1 MKKRILSAFLALV
14 LLVSLAP
21 AAAFTASAA
30 SLSVSESAITV
41 LKRLVGYSKTCYQS
55 GSKYY
60 IGYGTLCDNEDHT
73 TLSVTASTTSTDG
86 TAEYETNDTEH
97 TITETEADVLL
108 RAELATICTSVNSF
122 ASSAGLSLSQSKFD
136 ALVLYSFCNGT
147 AWMSGT
153 GVFRTAVVNGI
164 SGNSFLNI
172 CVNACT
178 NTSVMK
184 ETKTYGLQIAN
195 MYMNG
200 NYSAT
205 APSSFKIMKF
215 DADGGYLSESGGETY
230 SYYYDT
236 SLTDTD
242 LPTPT
247 KSGETFAG
255 WYTKKDGSGTKI
267 TKLNYAASS
276 YSTLYA
282 YWSDSDSTT
291 TDDDSI
297 DVTVT
302 VTNSYVN
309 IREYYNIY
317 STKIGTYS
325 YGEEL
330 RIVDAVTGSDGF
342 LWGAVATS
350 STDDTVV
357 GWIALMYT
365 DWSTASE
372 SSSSSSSALATAVI
386 SCSNYVNVRA
396 GAGTGY
402 KITGAL
408 ASGTK
413 VYIYEFETVSGLQW
427 GRTDVGWICLS
438 YADVTMLGSNTVV
451 STDPTLASYAFTGT
465 ANEDTT
471 IYSYPQE
478 NDTLKVGTL
487 SSGTAVTV
495 LKLQGTGD
503 EWEAV
508 EWAYISSGWVKIE
521 DLTLDDATF
530 VVTSSSLTVR
540 ALNGSES
547 TVSDVLSTGVELVI
561 DSNNLR
567 LSYDGSKTS
576 VWGHTEKYDGYVNL
590 SSSSVDRTNA
600 PDVDEDDTT
609 EYTGLIATVIN
620 TDTVNVRRNPKTT
633 STLIGTL
640 SRGTTVPVL
649 DEEDGWYQLDIDVDD
664 DPDTNSWV
672 YGGYLEVYEGTIT
685 TSSSSSSS
693 SSSSETGT
701 GIIANTYTGVNL
713 RSGPSTAYAILG
725 KILTG
730 TEVTILE
737 VTTTGT
743 TKWGRVEGGW
753 ICMDY
758 VTMISYDDIPG
769 YSSSSSSST
778 STSVSSYDDVETSST
793 TAIYTGYVN
802 NAVNVLKSAED
813 DAETVTSLSS
823 GDGVTIHELLAVT
836 TTKTGSTTDS
846 NGDTVTV
853 TTETVTYWART
864 NDGYIQDPEKYI
876 TLYTLDEETYTLTAA
891 SSLDVYKT
899 VSDATS
905 DDGTVAY
912 ELTLGDQVTVTALQ
926 IIQDKVW
933 GKVANEDGAV
943 GWARL
948 DYFAE
953 GAYTLSTST
962 SSSSTTSTTTTTDT
976 STTTT
981 TTDTSSTKYTGTV
994 INTTSLNVRATAS
1007 TSATITTTL
1016 SQGAALVIYETTIAE
1031 GLAWGRCDA
1040 GWVYL
1045 YYVDLSP
1052 TSGTAMDAKIV
1063 LGDAGTTTTIYA
1075 SSSGSETVGTYA
1087 RMTVVNIYEVVGT
1100 RSRTDDGWVE
1110 TTRLGN

>member
-136 ALVLYSFCNGT
+136 ALVLYSFCSGT

-153 GVFRTAVVNGI
+153 GVFRTAVVNGV
-164 SGNSFLNI
+164 SGNSFLNT

-178 NTSVMK
+178 SSNVVSS
-184 ETKTYGLQIAN
+184 YGLQIAN

-205 APSSFKIMKF
+205 APSTFKIMKF
-215 DADGGYLSESGGETY
+215 DADGGYLAESGSG
-230 SYYYDT
+230 SYKCYYDT

-247 KSGETFAG
+247 YTGKTFAG
-255 WYTKKDGSGTKI
+255 WYTEEDGGGTKI

-276 YSTLYA
+276 YTTLYA
-282 YWSDSDSTT
+282 YWSDSASTT

-350 STDDTVV
+350 GTDDTVV

-402 KITGAL
+402 KVTGAL
-408 ASGTK
+408 ANGTK

-438 YADVTMLGSNTVV
+438 YAEVTMLGSNTVV
-451 STDPTLASYAFTGT
+451 STDPTLASYAFTGVT
-465 ANEDTT
+465 KDATPVFSSSDTGVGDVVT
-471 IYSYPQE
+471 
-478 NDTLKVGTL
+478 TLAAGTE
-487 SSGTAVTV
+487 VTV
-495 LKLQGTGD
+495 LQLKGSSLL
-503 EWEAV
+503 WEEAL
-508 EWAYISSGWVKIE
+508 WGYTSSGWVKLKYL
-521 DLTLDDATF
+521 DLDESTF

-540 ALNGSES
+540 DANGSES

-561 DSNNLR
+561 DSNTLC
-567 LSYDGSKTS
+567 LSWDGTKTS
-576 VWGHTEKYDGYVNL
+576 VWGYTEKYDGYVNL

-600 PDVDEDDTT
+600 PDIDEDDDTT

-693 SSSSETGT
+693 TSSSSETGT

-713 RSGPSTAYAILG
+713 RSGPSTAYASLG

-802 NAVNVLKSAED
+802 KAVKVRKSAED
-813 DAETVTSLSS
+813 DAEAVTSLST
-823 GDGVTIHELLAVT
+823 GDSVTIHELLAVT

-853 TTETVTYWART
+853 TTETVTYWARV
-864 NDGYIQDPEKYI
+864 NDGYIQNPEDYI
-876 TLYTLDEETYTLTAA
+876 TLYTLDEETYTLTAKD
-891 SSLDVYKT
+891 SLNVYT
-899 VSDATS
+899 TEGGS
-905 DDGTVAY
+905 TVAY

-962 SSSSTTSTTTTTDT
+962 SSTTSTTGT

-1016 SQGAALVIYETTIAE
+1016 SQGAALVIYETTISE

-1052 TSGTAMDAKIV
+1052 SSGTAIDAKIV